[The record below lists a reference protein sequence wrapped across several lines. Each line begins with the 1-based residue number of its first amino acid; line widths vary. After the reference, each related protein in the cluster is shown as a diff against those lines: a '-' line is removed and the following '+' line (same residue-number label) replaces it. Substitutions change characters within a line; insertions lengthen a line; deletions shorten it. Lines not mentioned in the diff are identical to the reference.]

1 MMPEDLSG
9 PFYYERTELRNGFLL
24 QVQRAERR
32 ATYRGIGGDAVAG
45 RAGCVGLA
53 GRGCLSLGV
62 LGASGGLGDGDQVIN
77 LDQDVQVCGY
87 LYFWWMVDELLC
99 MNHLFSF
106 SFSLDRGYLF
116 LFIFNMPCGHVAYL
130 LWVCIFYF

>member
-1 MMPEDLSG
+1 MKPEDLSG
-9 PFYYERTELRNGFLL
+9 RFYYERTELRNGFLL

-53 GRGCLSLGV
+53 GRGSLSLGV

-99 MNHLFSF
+99 MNHLPLVSFSF
-106 SFSLDRGYLF
+106 SFSLDRGYFF
-116 LFIFNMPCGHVAYL
+116 LFSFFSLPL
-130 LWVCIFYF
+130 FF